1 MKSYIYYSRVLVLLV
16 FLLIKNSLL
25 AETPRVALQFG
36 NGLNIEDVDSSM
48 SLNIG
53 VMMQNRLDVSKV
65 FQEGTDPYTA
75 LQVRRMR
82 LKFKG
87 YFLHN
92 KFDYNVQLSVIPSD
106 IKAGNLIYDAF
117 IRYKPIKQFQ
127 IQFGQ
132 GKLPGDRE
140 EITSAER
147 QFLVD
152 RSTTNSLFKLDRD
165 FGVQFFGNF
174 GKKFIVKPRFSIAS
188 GEGKN
193 YNALDVQHFSYTT
206 RIDFLPTGE
215 FSGGG
220 DYTFQD
226 LAREVKPKF
235 ALSTAYD
242 FNNKA
247 VFNKGSWGGTIV
259 SDSLRHNIHSFYLDA
274 ILKYQGFTTT
284 QGYVYRNAGENT
296 TKYIAGQSFYITAS
310 YLSKKKLEVGA
321 RFNRSF
327 AGNYG
332 NIATMNEYTVG
343 LAYYI
348 SKNAAKV
355 LTDYTLTDN
364 KTTGIKSGNWRFQMQ
379 LAF

>member
-1 MKSYIYYSRVLVLLV
+1 MKKNFKSPKTIFFLMTFLV
-16 FLLIKNSLL
+16 FNMLK
-25 AETPRVALQFG
+25 AETPKVSLQFG

-53 VMMQNRLDVSKV
+53 VMMQNRIDVNKV
-65 FQEGTDPYTA
+65 FEEGTDPYTA

-140 EITSAER
+140 EIASAER

-152 RSTTNSLFKLDRD
+152 RSSTNSLFKLDRD
-165 FGVQFFGNF
+165 FGIQLFGNV
-174 GKKFIVKPRFSIAS
+174 GKKFIFKPRFSIAS

-193 YNALDVQHFSYTT
+193 YNSLDFQHFSYTT
-206 RIDFLPTGE
+206 RFDFLPTGE
-215 FSGGG
+215 FTGGG

-247 VFNKGSWGGTIV
+247 VFNKGSWGGTLV
-259 SDSLRHNIHSFYLDA
+259 PDSSRHNIHSLYIDA

-284 QGYVYRNAGENT
+284 QGYVYRKAGDNT
-296 TKYIAGQSFYITAS
+296 TKYIAGQSLYVTAS
-310 YLSKKKLEVGA
+310 YLTKKKLEVGG
-321 RFNRSF
+321 RFNHSF

-332 NIATMNEYTVG
+332 NIASINEYTLG
-343 LAYYI
+343 MAYYI
-348 SKNAAKV
+348 HKNAAKV
-355 LTDYTLTDN
+355 ITDYTFSDN